1 MKAAKLAILPAILL
15 AFLLGC
21 AGTVYIPD
29 APPPPKSEVKSARP
43 GPNAMWIDG
52 HWKWNGHKYVW
63 MPGHWEKNPR
73 GKWVAGHYAK
83 RGRGH
88 VWVPG
93 HWKK

>member
-1 MKAAKLAILPAILL
+1 MKVAKSIILPAILL

-52 HWKWNGHKYVW
+52 HWSRPARFFPLMIIGLGPTRRYSGTIKT
-63 MPGHWEKNPR
+63 
-73 GKWVAGHYAK
+73 AT
-83 RGRGH
+83 
-88 VWVPG
+88 
-93 HWKK
+93 